1 MGFNIEQYGMYD
13 NNSYSNAGGLFGGKI
28 KSALGIGTGAGTG
41 LFGGKIKSAL
51 KIGDGKVFGKVT
63 NVTKNAQYEADQK
76 AKARA
81 IELAK
86 SQADADYQ
94 ASMNQIQ
101 ADAIASKQALNVVE
115 EAEAKAQAKA
125 EATKNAIEKGTIDIN
140 VPSVRVSSGTTDAT
154 KTSNKILYIGGGVLV
169 VGIIAFLLI
178 RKNK

>member
-1 MGFNIEQYGMYD
+1 MENNFINYND
-13 NNSYSNAGGLFGGKI
+13 NWSNAGGLFGGKI

-51 KIGDGKVFGKVT
+51 KIGDGKIFGKVT
-63 NVTKNAQYEADQK
+63 NVTKNLQYEADQR
-76 AKARA
+76 AKAQA
-81 IELAK
+81 IALAK
-86 SQADADYQ
+86 AQADADYQ

-125 EATKNAIEKGTIDIN
+125 DAEATKNAIEKGTIDIN

-154 KTSNKILYIGGGVLV
+154 KGSNKMLYIVGGVLV